1 MPTVSILKVI
11 TVGILRA
18 SSALFPMYDD
28 KEAVLDMFLK
38 GKAAKLKK
46 IISVIFLIATFI
58 CAGYSFSYAEKN
70 FLWRVQS
77 KRNTVYVLGSIHLL
91 KKDVYPLSR
100 VIESAFE
107 KSNVLAVEAD
117 VSDISRLDL
126 QKLMD
131 SAFYPAGDS
140 LDKHVSGKTFNLIKE
155 ETARAGLPMELVYN
169 QKPWFLGLTLE
180 SVELMKSGYDPN
192 YGIDKYFLSKV
203 EGRKKISELESLDYQ
218 INLLAGLNDE
228 EQELFLLYT
237 LNELKILVQEVDKL
251 VDAWKSGAVEKME
264 STITKSLA
272 EDRRFYT
279 IYDKLI
285 YKRNRNMA
293 QKIDG
298 YLKTN
303 NTYFVVVGAAHL
315 VGDRGIIQLLMDKG
329 YSVEQL

>member
-1 MPTVSILKVI
+1 MPTVTILKV
-11 TVGILRA
+11 VMAGFLSA
-18 SSALFPMYDD
+18 SSALFPMNEN
-28 KEAVLDMFLK
+28 KEATVDMFLK
-38 GKAAKLKK
+38 SKAAKLKK
-46 IISVIFLIATFI
+46 ISFIIFLISTFI
-58 CAGYSFSYAEKN
+58 CAGYSFSHAQKN

-100 VIESAFE
+100 AIEGAFA
-107 KSNVLAVEAD
+107 KSDVLAVEAD
-117 VSDISRLDL
+117 ISDIRRLDL
-126 QKLMD
+126 QKLME
-131 SAFYPAGDS
+131 SAFYPGSDS
-140 LDKHVSGKTFNLIKE
+140 LEKHVSGKTFNLIKE

-169 QKPWFLGLTLE
+169 QRPWFLGLTLE

-192 YGIDKYFLSKV
+192 YGIDKYFLSKA
-203 EGRKKISELESLDYQ
+203 EGRKRISELESLDYQ
-218 INLLAGLNDE
+218 INLLAGLNDG

-237 LNELKILVQEVDKL
+237 LSELRILVQEVDKL

-303 NTYFVVVGAAHL
+303 GTYFVVVGAAHL
-315 VGDRGIIQLLMDKG
+315 LGDKGIIQLLKDKG

>member
-1 MPTVSILKVI
+1 
-11 TVGILRA
+11 
-18 SSALFPMYDD
+18 
-28 KEAVLDMFLK
+28 LDMVLK
-38 GKAAKLKK
+38 SKVAKLNK
-46 IISVIFLIATFI
+46 IVSVIFLIGMFI
-58 CAGYSFSYAEKN
+58 CASYSLSCAEKN

-91 KKDVYPLSR
+91 KKDIYPLSR
-100 VIESAFE
+100 TIEVAFE
-107 KSNVLAVEAD
+107 KSDILAVEAN
-117 VSDISRLDL
+117 VNDISRLDIG
-126 QKLMD
+126 KLME
-131 SAFYPAGDS
+131 SAFYPANDS
-140 LDKHVSGKTFNLIKE
+140 LEKHVSGKTFSLIKE

-169 QKPWFLGLTLE
+169 QRPWFLGLTLE
-180 SVELMKSGYDPN
+180 SIELMKSGYDPN
-192 YGIDKYFLSKV
+192 YGIDKYFLSKA

-237 LNELKILVQEVDKL
+237 LRELRILVQEVDKL

-293 QKIDG
+293 QKIEG

-303 NTYFVVVGAAHL
+303 GTYFVVVGAAHL
-315 VGDRGIIQLLMDKG
+315 LGDKGIIQLLKDRG

>member
-1 MPTVSILKVI
+1 MINLKGRTVSVKRSVSVLCLIL
-11 TVGILRA
+11 T
-18 SSALFPMYDD
+18 
-28 KEAVLDMFLK
+28 FLS
-38 GKAAKLKK
+38 L
-46 IISVIFLIATFI
+46 S
-58 CAGYSFSYAEKN
+58 YSISYAEKN

-100 VIESAFE
+100 TIEGAFE
-107 KSNVLAVEAD
+107 KSDVLAVEAN
-117 VSDISRLDL
+117 VNDISRLDIG
-126 QKLMD
+126 KLME
-131 SAFYPAGDS
+131 SAFYPVSDS
-140 LDKHVSGKTFNLIKE
+140 LEKHVSGKTFSLIKE

-180 SVELMKSGYDPN
+180 SIELMKSGYDPN
-192 YGIDKYFLSKV
+192 YGIDKHFLSKA

-237 LNELKILVQEVDKL
+237 LRELKILVQEVDKL

-293 QKIDG
+293 QKIEG

-303 NTYFVVVGAAHL
+303 GTYFVVIGAAHL
-315 VGDRGIIQLLMDKG
+315 LGDKGIIQLLKDRG

>member
-1 MPTVSILKVI
+1 LEMSLK
-11 TVGILRA
+11 
-18 SSALFPMYDD
+18 S
-28 KEAVLDMFLK
+28 
-38 GKAAKLKK
+38 KAAKLNK
-46 IISVIFLIATFI
+46 IISVIFLIAIFI
-58 CAGYSFSYAEKN
+58 CAGYSSSYADKN

-100 VIESAFE
+100 TIEVAFE
-107 KSNVLAVEAD
+107 KSDILAVEAD
-117 VSDISRLDL
+117 VNDISRLNL
-126 QKLMD
+126 QKLMEN
-131 SAFYPAGDS
+131 AFYPVNDS
-140 LDKHVSGKTFNLIKE
+140 LEKHVSGKTFNVIRE
-155 ETARAGLPMELVYN
+155 ETARAGLPMDLVYN

-192 YGIDKYFLSKV
+192 YGIDKYFLSKA

-218 INLLAGLNDE
+218 IDLLAGLNDE

-237 LNELKILVQEVDKL
+237 LKELKILVQEVDKL

-285 YKRNRNMA
+285 YKRNRNMS
-293 QKIDG
+293 QKIEG

-303 NTYFVVVGAAHL
+303 GTYFVVVGAAHL
-315 VGDRGIIQLLMDKG
+315 LGDKGIIQLLKDKG

>member
-1 MPTVSILKVI
+1 MIN
-11 TVGILRA
+11 
-18 SSALFPMYDD
+18 
-28 KEAVLDMFLK
+28 LK
-38 GKAAKLKK
+38 GRT
-46 IISVIFLIATFI
+46 ISVKRSVSVLCLILTFLSLS
-58 CAGYSFSYAEKN
+58 YSISYAEKN

-91 KKDVYPLSR
+91 KKDIYPLSR
-100 VIESAFE
+100 TIEGAFE
-107 KSNVLAVEAD
+107 KSDFLAVEAN
-117 VSDISRLDL
+117 VNDISRLDIG
-126 QKLMD
+126 KLME
-131 SAFYPAGDS
+131 SAFYPGGDS
-140 LDKHVSGKTFNLIKE
+140 LEKHVSGKTFSLIKE

-169 QKPWFLGLTLE
+169 QRPWFLGLTLE
-180 SVELMKSGYDPN
+180 SIELMKSGYDPN
-192 YGIDKYFLSKV
+192 YGIDKYFLSKA

-237 LNELKILVQEVDKL
+237 LRELRILVQEVDKL

-293 QKIDG
+293 QKIEG

-303 NTYFVVVGAAHL
+303 GTYFVVVGAAHL
-315 VGDRGIIQLLMDKG
+315 LGDKGIIQLLKDRG
-329 YSVEQL
+329 YSVEQF

>member
-1 MPTVSILKVI
+1 MINLKGRTVSVKRSVSVLCLIL
-11 TVGILRA
+11 T
-18 SSALFPMYDD
+18 
-28 KEAVLDMFLK
+28 FLS
-38 GKAAKLKK
+38 L
-46 IISVIFLIATFI
+46 S
-58 CAGYSFSYAEKN
+58 YSISYAEKN

-100 VIESAFE
+100 TIEGAFE
-107 KSNVLAVEAD
+107 KSDVLAVEAN
-117 VSDISRLDL
+117 VNDISRLDIG
-126 QKLMD
+126 KLME
-131 SAFYPAGDS
+131 SAFYPVSDS
-140 LDKHVSGKTFNLIKE
+140 LEKHVSGKTFSLIKE

-169 QKPWFLGLTLE
+169 QRPWFLGLTLE
-180 SVELMKSGYDPN
+180 SIELMKAGYDPN
-192 YGIDKYFLSKV
+192 YGIDKYFLSKA

-237 LNELKILVQEVDKL
+237 LRELRILVQEVDKL
-251 VDAWKSGAVEKME
+251 VDAWKSGAVDKME

-293 QKIDG
+293 QKIEG

-303 NTYFVVVGAAHL
+303 GTYFVVIGAAHL
-315 VGDRGIIQLLMDKG
+315 LGDKGIIQLLKDRG